1 MREEILIAS
10 TDNYK
15 LVEIRTLTERNL
27 FEIQSKTVLPSGRII
42 WETMASL
49 TDRTEAYNKYKQTI
63 SYKRK

>member
-10 TDNYK
+10 NDQYK
-15 LVEIRTLTERNL
+15 LVEIKTLTERNF